1 MPGTRNRLIN
11 AARRSML
18 QRAQLY
24 RKLDTAQAA
33 LRPKA
38 LVARGKYRLDEKIDD
53 AAHIVRQE
61 FRDNRL
67 PITIAAVA
75 GLAWLLR
82 EPIRDYAPR
91 LVQKVQDLADAA
103 IDTFRPD
110 AAEPDLEENDEAAE

>member
-1 MPGTRNRLIN
+1 
-11 AARRSML
+11 ML

-67 PITIAAVA
+67 PITIAAVV

-110 AAEPDLEENDEAAE
+110 AAEPDMEENDEAAE

>member
-91 LVQKVQDLADAA
+91 LVQKVQDLAEAA

>member
-67 PITIAAVA
+67 PITIAAVV

>member
-18 QRAQLY
+18 QRAELY

-75 GLAWLLR
+75 GIAWLLR
-82 EPIRDYAPR
+82 EPIREYAPR
-91 LVQKVQDLADAA
+91 LVQKMQDMAEAA

>member
-1 MPGTRNRLIN
+1 MPGTRIRLIN

-67 PITIAAVA
+67 PITIAAVV